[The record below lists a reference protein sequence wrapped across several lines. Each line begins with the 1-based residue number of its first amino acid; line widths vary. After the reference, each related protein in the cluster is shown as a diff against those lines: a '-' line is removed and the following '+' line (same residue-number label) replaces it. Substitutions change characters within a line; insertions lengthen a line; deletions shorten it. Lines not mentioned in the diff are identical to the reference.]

1 MVQRKAKLPVVKDA
15 QIPKEKLD
23 EDMPTLSVLNL
34 FNPNFYVTQPLMVN
48 APDIRRKLKKV
59 EGTTATSS
67 GHLMKVAFKVYNAR
81 EERKAKPAKGFTQLP
96 QMERQKRG
104 ARAA

>member
-1 MVQRKAKLPVVKDA
+1 MVQRNAKLPVVKDA
-15 QIPKEKLD
+15 QIRKENLD
-23 EDMPTLSVLNL
+23 ENMAALSMLNP
-34 FNPNFYVTQPLMVN
+34 FNPNFSVTQPLMVN

-59 EGTTATSS
+59 EGATATSS
-67 GHLMKVAFKVYNAR
+67 SQLVKVAFKVYNAR

-96 QMERQKRG
+96 QMERQKWG